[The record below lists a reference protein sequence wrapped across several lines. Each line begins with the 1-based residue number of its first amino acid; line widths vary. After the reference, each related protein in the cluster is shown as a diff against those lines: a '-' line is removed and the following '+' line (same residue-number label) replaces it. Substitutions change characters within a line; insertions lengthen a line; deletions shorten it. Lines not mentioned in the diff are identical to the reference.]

1 MPRKA
6 EGRGK
11 IRAELKGVLVT
22 LADLEECVPYVQLR
36 ISQAI
41 RRTGMNDLLVPALDE
56 LKRVIKDV
64 TDAKT
69 QVLSAVERL
78 MEL

>member
-11 IRAELKGVLVT
+11 IRAELEGVLVT

>member
-1 MPRKA
+1 MMPRKA

-11 IRAELKGVLVT
+11 IRAELEGVLVT

-64 TDAKT
+64 ADAKT

-78 MEL
+78 ME

>member
-11 IRAELKGVLVT
+11 VRAELEGVVLC
-22 LADLEECVPYVQLR
+22 LADIEECIPLIQLR
-36 ISQAI
+36 IEQAL
-41 RRTGMNDLLVPALDE
+41 RRTGLHGLLVPAQDE
-56 LKRVIKDV
+56 LRRMTVDV
-64 TDAKT
+64 ADAKT

-78 MEL
+78 ME

>member
-11 IRAELKGVLVT
+11 IRAELEGVLVT

-78 MEL
+78 ME

>member
-11 IRAELKGVLVT
+11 IRAELEGVLAT

-78 MEL
+78 ME

>member
-11 IRAELKGVLVT
+11 IRAELEGVLIT

-78 MEL
+78 ME

>member
-6 EGRGK
+6 EGSGK
-11 IRAELKGVLVT
+11 IRAELEGVLVT

-41 RRTGMNDLLVPALDE
+41 RRTGMSDLLVPALDE

-78 MEL
+78 ME

>member
-6 EGRGK
+6 DGKGK
-11 IRAELKGVLVT
+11 IRAELEGVLVT

-41 RRTGMNDLLVPALDE
+41 RRTGMSDLLVPALDE

-64 TDAKT
+64 ADAKT
-69 QVLSAVERL
+69 QVLSAVDRL
-78 MEL
+78 ME

>member
-6 EGRGK
+6 NGRGK
-11 IRAELKGVLVT
+11 VRAELEGVLAT

-41 RRTGMNDLLVPALDE
+41 RRTGMSDLLVPALDE
-56 LKRVIKDV
+56 LKRVTKDV
-64 TDAKT
+64 ADART
-69 QVLSAVERL
+69 QVLSAVDRL
-78 MEL
+78 ME